1 MHWSCYCIVYPCDIF
16 VILGCAMKE
25 LQTTPTT
32 NLAELIV
39 IPSEMPVDYYKNTD
53 KYQKEL
59 DTAIETAKSLVHPV
73 DDEGRK
79 LAKADA
85 AMIRKLAKTH
95 NDFALSTFRSLTDKV
110 KLFKDAISGKAKDLE
125 KEADNIISRFD
136 EFEKVKLD
144 NIQKLLEEKYWALIE
159 ENNIKLEYHGVA
171 DFRPMIKLTG
181 SLTDSGALSKKA
193 VDFLKAIVA
202 DKLATQNKIESRILI
217 IENRCLKAEINPPLS
232 KVHFGTVLYAED
244 EVFNAKLEELIDAEV
259 YRREQMA
266 ERIRKQ
272 QEAENQRK
280 IDDALRLQQDEANRI
295 AKADQATRDAA
306 LREEHQKQLS
316 ELRSK
321 VIQEPIKQ
329 PEIKKVEES
338 FNKVFALEPVAP
350 VVQGKRTVRVMVQFD
365 WPDVGERSSDEAV
378 TNFLETKLRES
389 LPEKLINMMTVI
401 KNG

>member
-1 MHWSCYCIVYPCDIF
+1 
-16 VILGCAMKE
+16 MKK
-25 LQTTPTT
+25 LQTTPKN

-39 IPSEMPVDYYKNTD
+39 IPSEMPVDFYKDTN

-59 DTAIETAKSLVHPV
+59 DKAIETAKSLVHPL

-136 EFEKVKLD
+136 EFERVKLEE
-144 NIQKLLEEKYWALIE
+144 IKSLLTDKYLLLLDE
-159 ENNIKLEYHGVA
+159 SDVKPEYRGVA
-171 DFRPMIKLTG
+171 DLSLMVKLTG
-181 SLTDSGALSKKA
+181 SLTDSGALSKKSI
-193 VDFLKAIVA
+193 DFLKAIVA
-202 DKLATQNKIESRILI
+202 DKLANQNKIESRILL
-217 IENRCLKAEINPPLS
+217 IENRCLKSEINPPLS
-232 KVHFGTVLYAED
+232 KVHFGTVLYADD
-244 EVFNAKLEELIDAEV
+244 EVFNAKLDELIAAEV
-259 YRREQMA
+259 DRREQMA

-280 IDDALRLQQDEANRI
+280 IDEALRLQQDEANRI
-295 AKADQATRDAA
+295 AKAEQAAKDAA
-306 LREEHQKQLS
+306 LRQEHQNQLS

-321 VIQEPIKQ
+321 VIQDQENK

-338 FNKVFALEPVAP
+338 FNKVFAPEPAAP
-350 VVQGKRTVRVMVQFD
+350 SIQGKRTVRVMVQFD
-365 WPDVGERSSDEAV
+365 WPDVSERSSDAAV

-389 LPEKLINMMTVI
+389 LPEKLLNMMTVI

>member
-1 MHWSCYCIVYPCDIF
+1 MQ
-16 VILGCAMKE
+16 E
-25 LQTTPTT
+25 LQTTPKN
-32 NLAELIV
+32 NLSELIV

-59 DTAIETAKSLVHPV
+59 DTAIETARSLVHPI

-110 KLFKDAISGKAKDLE
+110 KLFKDTISGKTKDLE
-125 KEADNIISRFD
+125 KEADSIISRF
-136 EFEKVKLD
+136 EAFEKAKLD
-144 NIQKLLEEKYWALIE
+144 NIQKLLEEKYSEMIE
-159 ENNIKLEYHGVA
+159 ENNVKPEYRGVA
-171 DFRPMIKLTG
+171 DLSPMIKLTG
-181 SLTDSGALSKKA
+181 SLTGSGALSKKSI
-193 VDFLKAIVA
+193 DFLKAIVA
-202 DKLATQNKIESRILI
+202 DKLAKQNKIESRILL

-244 EVFNAKLEELIDAEV
+244 EVFNAKLDELIAAEV
-259 YRREQMA
+259 DRREQMA

-280 IDDALRLQQDEANRI
+280 IDEALRLQQGEANRI
-295 AKADQATRDAA
+295 AKAEQATKEAA
-306 LREEHQKQLS
+306 LRQEHQKQLK
-316 ELRSK
+316 EVRATA
-321 VIQEPIKQ
+321 IQEKQ
-329 PEIKKVEES
+329 LEIKKVEES
-338 FNKVFALEPVAP
+338 FNKVFIPEPVAP
-350 VVQGKRTVRVMVQFD
+350 SVQGKRTVRVMVQFD
-365 WPDVGERSSDEAV
+365 WPDVSERSSDAAV

-389 LPEKLINMMTVI
+389 LPEKLLNMMTVI